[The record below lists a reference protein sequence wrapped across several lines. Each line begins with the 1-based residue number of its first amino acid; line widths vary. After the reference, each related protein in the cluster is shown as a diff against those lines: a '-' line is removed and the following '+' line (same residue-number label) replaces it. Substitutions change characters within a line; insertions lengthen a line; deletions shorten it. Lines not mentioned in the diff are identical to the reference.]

1 MKRTLTTLAIAA
13 ALLGGPALAG
23 VPEDIANAIKSFSG
37 GDAKARLKAIDGL
50 VKIGKPATAK
60 LVDAIGSKSVAVQ
73 TCALNALGGILDPDA
88 REKIAAVA
96 ADVKAPAPARVAA
109 VEALARYADDKALAV
124 LSKIAAEDVDQFVR
138 IGATLAIAS
147 VRTKSSIDL
156 LVWLLKCPDKEV
168 KAVAARNLIEKTL
181 KDFGTTY
188 EPWQKWW
195 MDSRDSF
202 VITARVFPYSPLD
215 KTLKAAK
222 PAAGVEDE
230 DADKPNDEDENE
242 KEDAAEETE

>member
-73 TCALNALGGILDPDA
+73 TCALNALGRILDPDA

-202 VITARVFPYSPLD
+202 VITARVFPYPPLD
-215 KTLKAAK
+215 KMLKAAK
-222 PAAGVEDE
+222 PAEPGHEDVNKTE
-230 DADKPNDEDENE
+230 EEE
-242 KEDAAEETE
+242 AEETE